1 MEKCPFAFM
10 HALVPQ
16 KKDMNSPAA
25 PNMDSNAHSFITGSS
40 FHALEGHEE
49 LNEQMKMIA
58 LTEEDLGLLRE
69 MKPSVERNIEYI
81 INQFYNS
88 VLGVEKLEE
97 IIIEHSSID
106 RLKKTL
112 RDHIIEIF
120 DGKVDQAYIA
130 KRLVIARIHK
140 KVGLEPKWYLSAF
153 QNLQNV
159 FIQVIYNETN
169 IEMDRLKV
177 VQTVT
182 KLLNLEQQLV
192 LEAYEKE
199 NIREKEEQYEIV
211 KNELKQKIAEFSG
224 ELIDLSIDTN
234 AAVEQLVASSNEVN
248 TSFQRTA
255 SSALES
261 QEMARDGRDQLT
273 DLSGQIN
280 RIFESTNE
288 MELSIEELS
297 RSSKQ
302 IQKIVS
308 AVQEIADQ
316 TKILSL
322 NATIEAARA
331 GEHGR
336 GFTVVAQ
343 EVSRLAEETKS
354 TVILIGELTNKSG
367 KLTSQVVNE
376 IRTVQELTKSGKFQ
390 SVETSRLFSDIV
402 DSMKSSTHEIVTVE
416 EEIKLLIHTIEGIGS
431 STAQTAASAEYF
443 KSATASL

>member
-1 MEKCPFAFM
+1 MGKCPFAFM

-16 KKDMNSPAA
+16 KKDLKSPGA
-25 PNMDSNAHSFITGSS
+25 PIVDATGPSFSTGAS

-58 LTEEDLGLLRE
+58 LTEEDLNLLRG
-69 MKPSVERNIEYI
+69 MKPGVERNIEYI
-81 INQFYNS
+81 IDHFYNS

-169 IEMDRLKV
+169 NDIDRLKV

-224 ELIDLSIDTN
+224 ELVDLSIDTN

-261 QEMARDGRDQLT
+261 QEMARDGRDQLS

-367 KLTSQVVNE
+367 KLTTQVVNE

-402 DSMKSSTHEIVTVE
+402 ESMKSSTQEIVTVE

-431 STAQTAASAEYF
+431 TTAQTAASAEYF
-443 KSATASL
+443 KTATASL

>member
-1 MEKCPFAFM
+1 MGKCPFAFM
-10 HALVPQ
+10 HALAPQ
-16 KKDMNSPAA
+16 KKNVDSSAA
-25 PNMDSNAHSFITGSS
+25 HIFSTNGTSS
-40 FHALEGHEE
+40 LGDASYHTLEGHSE
-49 LNEQMKMIA
+49 LNEQMKMID
-58 LTEEDLGLLRE
+58 LTEEDLNLLRK
-69 MKPSVERNIEYI
+69 MKPAIERNIDYI
-81 INQFYNS
+81 TDQFYNT
-88 VLGVEKLEE
+88 VLGVGKLEA
-97 IIIEHSSID
+97 IIIEHSTID

-112 RDHIIEIF
+112 RDHLIEIF
-120 DGKVDQAYIA
+120 DGNVDEKYVA

-159 FIQVIYNETN
+159 FIRVIYNETN
-169 IEMDRLKV
+169 NDVERLGV

-224 ELIDLSIDTN
+224 ELVDLSIDTN

-248 TSFQRTA
+248 HTFQRTA

-261 QEMARDGRDQLT
+261 QGLAREGRDQLSE
-273 DLSGQIN
+273 LSGQIS
-280 RIFESTNE
+280 RIYESTNE
-288 MELSIEELS
+288 MEQSVKELS
-297 RSSKQ
+297 RSSSQ
-302 IQKIVS
+302 ILKIVS
-308 AVQEIADQ
+308 AVQDIANQ

-322 NATIEAARA
+322 NAAIEAARA

-336 GFTVVAQ
+336 GFSVVAQ
-343 EVSRLAEETKS
+343 EVSRLAEDTKN
-354 TVILIGELTNKSG
+354 TVVLIGELTDKSG
-367 KLTSQVVNE
+367 KLTTQVVNE

-402 DSMKSSTHEIVTVE
+402 NSMQSSTQEIVTVE
-416 EEIKLLIHTIEGIGS
+416 EEIKSLIHTIEGIGS
-431 STAQTAASAEYF
+431 TTAQTAASAEYF
-443 KSATASL
+443 RSASASL

>member
-1 MEKCPFAFM
+1 M

-16 KKDMNSPAA
+16 KKDLKSPGA
-25 PNMDSNAHSFITGSS
+25 PIVDATGPSFSTGAS

-58 LTEEDLGLLRE
+58 LTEEDLNLLRG
-69 MKPSVERNIEYI
+69 MKPGVERNIEYI
-81 INQFYNS
+81 IDHFYNS

-169 IEMDRLKV
+169 NDIDRLKV

-224 ELIDLSIDTN
+224 ELVDLSIDTN

-261 QEMARDGRDQLT
+261 QEMARDGRDQLS

-367 KLTSQVVNE
+367 KLTTQVVNE

-402 DSMKSSTHEIVTVE
+402 ESMKSSTQEIVTVE

-431 STAQTAASAEYF
+431 TTAQTAASAEYF
-443 KSATASL
+443 KTATASL

>member
-1 MEKCPFAFM
+1 MGKCPFAFM
-10 HALVPQ
+10 HAITPQ
-16 KKDMNSPAA
+16 KKNVESPAA
-25 PNMDSNAHSFITGSS
+25 HYFNNHMQSPPGDTS
-40 FHALEGHEE
+40 FHILEGHEE
-49 LNEQMKMIA
+49 LNEQMKMID
-58 LTEEDLGLLRE
+58 LTEKDLTLLRS
-69 MKPSVERNIEYI
+69 MRPAVERNLDYI
-81 INQFYNS
+81 TDQFYNS
-88 VLGVEKLEE
+88 VLSVGKLED
-97 IIIEHSSID
+97 IIIEHSTID

-120 DGKVDQAYIA
+120 DGNVDEKYIA

-159 FIQVIYNETN
+159 FIRVIYNETHN
-169 IEMDRLKV
+169 DVERLDV

-211 KNELKQKIAEFSG
+211 KNELKSKIAEFSG
-224 ELIDLSIDTN
+224 ELVDLSIDTN

-248 TSFQRTA
+248 SSFQRT
-255 SSALES
+255 SSTALES
-261 QEMARDGRDQLT
+261 QEMARDGHSQLG
-273 DLSGQIN
+273 DLSGQIS
-280 RIFESTNE
+280 RIYESTNQ
-288 MELSIEELS
+288 MELSVQELS
-297 RSSKQ
+297 KSSKQ

-308 AVQEIADQ
+308 AVQDIADQ

-336 GFTVVAQ
+336 GFSVVAQ
-343 EVSRLAEETKS
+343 EVSRLAEDTKS
-354 TVILIGELTNKSG
+354 TVVLIGDLTTKSG
-367 KLTSQVVNE
+367 KLTAQVVNE
-376 IRTVQELTKSGKFQ
+376 IRTVQELTKSGKLQ

-402 DSMKSSTHEIVTVE
+402 ASMQSSTQEIVTAQ
-416 EEIKLLIHTIEGIGS
+416 EEIKVLIHTIEGIGS
-431 STAQTAASAEYF
+431 TTAQTAASAEYF
-443 KSATASL
+443 KTATASL